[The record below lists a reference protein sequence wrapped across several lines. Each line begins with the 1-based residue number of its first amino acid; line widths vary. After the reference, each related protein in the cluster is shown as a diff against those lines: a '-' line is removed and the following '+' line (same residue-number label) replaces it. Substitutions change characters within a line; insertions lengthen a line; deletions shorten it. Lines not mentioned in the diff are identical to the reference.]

1 MNEHACRYIQKLKT
15 GLTYISSCSLVASGS
30 GQSALVPQNNLSGL
44 PEEHRNTT
52 ESLLYSVLL
61 YHYRS
66 IPAHLVHF
74 PRHQYVNINIYK
86 KTIMFVWF
94 FFNLQPFFQPD
105 FFRLSS
111 YINVNQG

>member
-86 KTIMFVWF
+86 KTIMFCGFSLTYNHFSNLIF
-94 FFNLQPFFQPD
+94 F
-105 FFRLSS
+105 
-111 YINVNQG
+111 V